1 MIRFLLLALFL
12 ALPSSAVAQ
21 QTLEGSWALKLEGAI
36 IMRWD
41 IERDGREWTGTWIKP
56 DSFASDGRRFA
67 RIQLPAVERE
77 ADRGRSIGEWA
88 ELRFDDPAG
97 ADDPDVFRFRLLDTR
112 RAEMIYVGTGLPPF
126 TLERVAE
133 NARLGPFVE
142 GRVYGEARPAAGRAA
157 GPERPSDE
165 EAPAMIGR

>member
-1 MIRFLLLALFL
+1 MIRYLLLALFL
-12 ALPSSAVAQ
+12 TLPSPAVAQ
-21 QTLEGSWALKLEGAI
+21 QTLEGSWALRLEGAI

-41 IERDGREWTGTWIKP
+41 LERDGQAWTGSWVKP

-77 ADRGRSIGEWA
+77 TDNGRSIGEWA

-97 ADDPDVFRFRLLDTR
+97 DDDPDVFRFRLLDAR
-112 RAEMIYVGTGLPPF
+112 RAEMIYAGTGLPPF

-133 NARLGPFVE
+133 GARLGPFVE
-142 GRVYGEARPAAGRAA
+142 GRVYGEARPTAGRAA
-157 GPERPSDE
+157 APERPSVE